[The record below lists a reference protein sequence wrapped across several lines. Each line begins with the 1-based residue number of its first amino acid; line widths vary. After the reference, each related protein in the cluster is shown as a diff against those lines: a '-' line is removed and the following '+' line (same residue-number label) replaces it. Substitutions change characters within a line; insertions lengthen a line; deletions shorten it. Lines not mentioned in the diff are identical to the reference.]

1 MNKMLPILKYYY
13 LSDLITQ
20 VGLSLTLIGLN
31 WFVLE
36 ATGSS
41 LDVGI
46 LMILGIL
53 SGIAGS
59 LISGIIADSFNRKFI
74 LINMNSIQA
83 FLALIV
89 LIIIIFTKQFQIN
102 HIYILATL
110 NGFIFNIYMPTS
122 RALFKEIAPKDNI
135 SKYYSILE
143 ISMQLSMCLAA
154 VIAGAI
160 YKKWGVAGILTTNI
174 ITLLVSNLLYLKI
187 PSNYSLIEL
196 TSSEGFM
203 QKFSQGIR
211 YLSKNHIILVFGII
225 MCMPQSVTV
234 SMSVVLPNYVINYLY
249 SDSMTFGFLNM
260 YCSIGGVFAGLI
272 IAKFNI
278 KSQNPRF
285 IVKLFAGS
293 ITALLILAFNQTIWL
308 AYITIMFFG
317 IVQTSI
323 KISLNSFIMQSVIN
337 EYIGRV
343 LSVIA
348 VVSTI
353 LQTITIYFIGWAIDI
368 YPKNSGYI
376 YLAIIMIIPFL
387 IFTYSFAKDSTILET
402 RKK

>member
-110 NGFIFNIYMPTS
+110 NGFIFNIYMP
-122 RALFKEIAPKDNI
+122 K
-135 SKYYSILE
+135 
-143 ISMQLSMCLAA
+143 
-154 VIAGAI
+154 V
-160 YKKWGVAGILTTNI
+160 
-174 ITLLVSNLLYLKI
+174 
-187 PSNYSLIEL
+187 
-196 TSSEGFM
+196 
-203 QKFSQGIR
+203 
-211 YLSKNHIILVFGII
+211 
-225 MCMPQSVTV
+225 
-234 SMSVVLPNYVINYLY
+234 
-249 SDSMTFGFLNM
+249 
-260 YCSIGGVFAGLI
+260 
-272 IAKFNI
+272 
-278 KSQNPRF
+278 
-285 IVKLFAGS
+285 
-293 ITALLILAFNQTIWL
+293 
-308 AYITIMFFG
+308 
-317 IVQTSI
+317 
-323 KISLNSFIMQSVIN
+323 
-337 EYIGRV
+337 
-343 LSVIA
+343 
-348 VVSTI
+348 
-353 LQTITIYFIGWAIDI
+353 
-368 YPKNSGYI
+368 
-376 YLAIIMIIPFL
+376 
-387 IFTYSFAKDSTILET
+387 
-402 RKK
+402 

>member
-1 MNKMLPILKYYY
+1 MLPILKYYY

-160 YKKWGVAGILTTNI
+160 YKNG
-174 ITLLVSNLLYLKI
+174 
-187 PSNYSLIEL
+187 E
-196 TSSEGFM
+196 
-203 QKFSQGIR
+203 
-211 YLSKNHIILVFGII
+211 
-225 MCMPQSVTV
+225 
-234 SMSVVLPNYVINYLY
+234 
-249 SDSMTFGFLNM
+249 
-260 YCSIGGVFAGLI
+260 
-272 IAKFNI
+272 
-278 KSQNPRF
+278 
-285 IVKLFAGS
+285 
-293 ITALLILAFNQTIWL
+293 
-308 AYITIMFFG
+308 
-317 IVQTSI
+317 
-323 KISLNSFIMQSVIN
+323 
-337 EYIGRV
+337 
-343 LSVIA
+343 
-348 VVSTI
+348 
-353 LQTITIYFIGWAIDI
+353 
-368 YPKNSGYI
+368 
-376 YLAIIMIIPFL
+376 
-387 IFTYSFAKDSTILET
+387 
-402 RKK
+402 

>member
-249 SDSMTFGFLNM
+249 SDSMMFGFLNM

-272 IAKFNI
+272 IAKFNL

-308 AYITIMFFG
+308 AYIQIMFFG

-323 KISLNSFIMQSVIN
+323 KISLNSFIMQSVTN

>member
-154 VIAGAI
+154 FIAGTI

-323 KISLNSFIMQSVIN
+323 KISLNSFIMQSVTN